1 MGLCGNKINQ
11 TCGSTT
17 YSSCTNF
24 EGTPNIQSVLYE
36 ETCLDQEV
44 VDQDQYNQ
52 LGEIKNQ
59 IDLTELGESCLVYVL
74 EEGKVVVKNVLAKF
88 EEEICTLKTKINML
102 ETESICNKNIASC
115 DFDFGNLVDACG
127 NQPLT
132 LARTIQLI
140 LDTLNTP

>member
-1 MGLCGNKINQ
+1 MGLCGNKIKQ

-24 EGTPNIQSVLYE
+24 EGTPNTQSVLYE

-52 LGEIKNQ
+52 LGEIKTQ

-74 EEGKVVVKNVLAKF
+74 EEGKIVVKNALIKY
-88 EEEICTLKTKINML
+88 EQEICTLKQQVLDLQTKGICEL
-102 ETESICNKNIASC
+102 SIVGCNLN
-115 DFDFGNLVDACG
+115 FGNLTNSCE
-127 NQPLT
+127 NQPNTFGEVL
-132 LARTIQLI
+132 QL
-140 LDTLNTP
+140 LLNQHIE